1 VGGET
6 NRGRYTMGRAVLH
19 TILVWFHTPGALGL
33 ESEGIKTTPHLCLH
47 FEKIEDSVDLTIAR
61 STSM

>member
-1 VGGET
+1 
-6 NRGRYTMGRAVLH
+6 MGRAVLH
-19 TILVWFHTPGALGL
+19 TILVWFHTHGVPGR
-33 ESEGIKTTPHLCLH
+33 ESEGINTTPHLCLN

>member
-1 VGGET
+1 
-6 NRGRYTMGRAVLH
+6 MGRAVLH